1 VNRFAITMYDKRPT
15 RWREVPRDRD
25 DVFLPL
31 LTPWPEFE
39 RSSDLM
45 QTAYQALPP
54 RWDEELEQ
62 KIFEI
67 MFAVFAHV
75 RHDAA
80 ELPAIKADCGRVPD
94 GPPQPDVRGIRAR
107 ARLAGVLPRRG
118 HQRRC
123 RRARA

>member
-1 VNRFAITMYDKRPT
+1 
-15 RWREVPRDRD
+15 
-25 DVFLPL
+25 
-31 LTPWPEFE
+31 
-39 RSSDLM
+39 M

-54 RWDEELEQ
+54 GWDEELEQ

-80 ELPAIKADCGRVPD
+80 ELPAIKPTVAEFLAGARNQTFC
-94 GPPQPDVRGIRAR
+94 GIRAR
-107 ARLAGVLPRRG
+107 ARLAGVLPGRG
-118 HQRRC
+118 HQRRG